1 MLEFDFMRR
10 SLLVGLMI
18 ALIIPMI
25 GVIMVN
31 RKTSMIG
38 DALSHSSLA
47 GIGFG
52 LIIGIN
58 PIWTSLLVCIL
69 ASFAIELIRS
79 KFKNYGDMA
88 TALVMSTGIGIAAI
102 LSDYTPGGTT
112 FESFM
117 FGSIATVSRE
127 DVTIVGI
134 IFIIV
139 SLISFYFYYALL
151 YNSINP
157 TMARLAGVKINTINN
172 IFTFITAVTVAIS
185 SKTVGA
191 LMITSLMTIPV
202 ALSLLLARSYKSTYK
217 LSLIFSVIFTMIG
230 ISASYYIGIK
240 PGGAIV
246 LVGIGFLIIVS
257 IILAIKNNLIKNQK
271 FIKKSIFNLDKVD
284 FCSNRCYN

>member
-1 MLEFDFMRR
+1 MLEFNFMRR
-10 SLLVGLMI
+10 SLLVGIMI

-52 LIIGIN
+52 LILGVN
-58 PIWTSLLVCIL
+58 PMWTSLLVCVL
-69 ASFAIELIRS
+69 ASFSIELIRA
-79 KFKNYGDMA
+79 KFKSYGDMA

-102 LSDYTPGGTT
+102 LSDFTPGGTS

-117 FGSIATVSRE
+117 FGSITTVSRQ
-127 DVTIVGI
+127 DVTMVGI
-134 IFIIV
+134 IFLLV
-139 SLISFYFYYALL
+139 ALISFYFYYALL

-157 TMARLAGVKINTINN
+157 TMARLAGVKTRLINN
-172 IFTFITAVTVAIS
+172 IFTFITAITVAIS

-202 ALSLLLARSYKSTYK
+202 ALALLLAKSYMSTYS
-217 LSLIFSVIFTMIG
+217 LSLIFSLIFTILG
-230 ISASYYIGIK
+230 ISASYYLGIK

-246 LVGIGFLIIVS
+246 LVGIGFLIIAS
-257 IILAIKNNLIKNQK
+257 IVIYIKNNLVKTNN
-271 FIKKSIFNLDKVD
+271 KK
-284 FCSNRCYN
+284 

>member
-18 ALIIPMI
+18 AIIIPMI

-52 LIIGIN
+52 LILGIN
-58 PIWTSLLVCIL
+58 PMWTSLIVCIL

-79 KFKNYGDMA
+79 RFKAYGDMA

-102 LSDYTPGGTT
+102 LSDFTPGGTS

-117 FGSIATVSRE
+117 FGSITTVGS
-127 DVTIVGI
+127 DDLIIVGI
-134 IFIIV
+134 IFVVV
-139 SLISFYFYYALL
+139 SLISFYFYYPLL
-151 YNSINP
+151 YNAINP
-157 TMARLAGVKINTINN
+157 SMARLAGVKINLVNN
-172 IFTFITAVTVAIS
+172 IFTFMTAVTVAIS
-185 SKTVGA
+185 AKTVGA

-202 ALSLLLARSYKSTYK
+202 AIALLLSDSYKKTYK
-217 LSLIFSVIFTMIG
+217 LSLIFSVVFTLIG
-230 ISASYYIGIK
+230 ISASYYLGIK

-246 LVGIGFLIIVS
+246 LAGILFLILVS
-257 IILAIKNNLIKNQK
+257 LFKIIQN
-271 FIKKSIFNLDKVD
+271 KSIK
-284 FCSNRCYN
+284 R

>member
-102 LSDYTPGGTT
+102 LSDFTPGGTT

-127 DVTIVGI
+127 DVIIVGI

-202 ALSLLLARSYKSTYK
+202 ALSLLLARSYKSTYI
-217 LSLIFSVIFTMIG
+217 LSLIFSIIFTIIG

-246 LVGIGFLIIVS
+246 LVGIAFLIIVS
-257 IILAIKNNLIKNQK
+257 IVLAIKNNLIRNKHTK
-271 FIKKSIFNLDKVD
+271 
-284 FCSNRCYN
+284 

>member
-52 LIIGIN
+52 LILGIN
-58 PIWTSLLVCIL
+58 PMWTSLLICII
-69 ASFAIELIRS
+69 ASFSIELIRS

-102 LSDYTPGGTT
+102 LSDYTPGGSS

-117 FGSIATVSRE
+117 FGSITTVSSQ
-127 DVTIVGI
+127 DVIMVGV
-134 IFIIV
+134 IFV
-139 SLISFYFYYALL
+139 LVALVSFYFYYALL
-151 YNSINP
+151 YNAINP
-157 TMARLAGVKINTINN
+157 TMARLAGVKTKLINN
-172 IFTFITAVTVAIS
+172 IFTFITAITVAIS

-191 LMITSLMTIPV
+191 LLITSLMTIPV
-202 ALSLLLARSYKSTYK
+202 AISLLLAKSYKATYK
-217 LSLIFSVIFTMIG
+217 LSLIFSVLFTMIG
-230 ISASYYIGIK
+230 ISASYYLGIK

-257 IILAIKNNLIKNQK
+257 LVLAIRNNIIKNNHTK
-271 FIKKSIFNLDKVD
+271 
-284 FCSNRCYN
+284 

>member
-117 FGSIATVSRE
+117 FGSI
-127 DVTIVGI
+127 
-134 IFIIV
+134 
-139 SLISFYFYYALL
+139 
-151 YNSINP
+151 P
-157 TMARLAGVKINTINN
+157 
-172 IFTFITAVTVAIS
+172 
-185 SKTVGA
+185 TVGSSS
-191 LMITSLMTIPV
+191 IRNSG
-202 ALSLLLARSYKSTYK
+202 LLTRA
-217 LSLIFSVIFTMIG
+217 
-230 ISASYYIGIK
+230 
-240 PGGAIV
+240 
-246 LVGIGFLIIVS
+246 
-257 IILAIKNNLIKNQK
+257 LAIITL
-271 FIKKSIFNLDKVD
+271 
-284 FCSNRCYN
+284 